1 MAALSRDLIF
11 PDGPPPPGAE
21 AVEEGR
27 AAAGSVRVGDSAF
40 LKAVDAPSEA
50 AFKQREAAAG
60 RVMQHAQIGYRSLAR
75 SVEAARAI
83 HGRTVE
89 AGGRVDRYGICLD
102 WSMGYPRAQRQGRP
116 RGTGLIL
123 EAADQFAEIANA
135 APVAAHFGDFVIGTP
150 AAFENTAA
158 ALQAG
163 STAIGNLGQYFTFE
177 LPGWRDD
184 LATTRATV
192 AAIALA
198 AAQPVPVLI
207 HSNLDDGFAA
217 RFTDLASAFGAV
229 LLERYVVEELLGGR
243 VSHCYGHTFSEPV
256 GRFAFQRALAQS
268 ASATGGGA
276 PGTMVYG
283 NTTGFGA
290 DAAENYAALA
300 AYLAIDI
307 QAQRLAATGHAVHP
321 VPLTEAERIPDIDEV
336 VAVQIFCAKL
346 AARLDGAEGL
356 VDPAPADALADRL
369 IEGGTRF
376 KQAVLQGMEQAGVD
390 IRDPLHLL
398 LAIRRV
404 GAKRLEALF
413 GPGAAEPGGPN
424 GRRPIAPSPVLAEI
438 SDRAAAA
445 LAALDD
451 EARDAVRAARLRLVT
466 ATTDVHEYG
475 KRLLDETLTALDAEL
490 IDGGVST
497 DPDALAEAARGAD
510 AVLLS
515 TYNGVAL
522 DYLQRLKAELG
533 ARGIT
538 APVFVGGKLNQI
550 PTDSNSGLPVD
561 VSGELTQEGAVVC
574 RTIEELYGP
583 LTAIATAK
591 RKKEGAP

>member
-1 MAALSRDLIF
+1 MSARVAALTIDAIF
-11 PDGPPPPGAE
+11 PDGAPPPGRE

-27 AAAGSVRVGDSAF
+27 AAARAVRVGESAF
-40 LKAVDAPSEA
+40 LSAVGAPSEA
-50 AFKQREAAAG
+50 AFKEREAAAD
-60 RVMQHAQIGYRSLAR
+60 RIMQHAQIGYRSLAR
-75 SVEAARAI
+75 SVEAARTI
-83 HGRTVE
+83 HARTAE

-102 WSMGYPRAQRQGRP
+102 WSMGYPRAERKGRP

-123 EAADQFAEIANA
+123 EDPEQFAEIANA

-150 AAFENTAA
+150 AALENTAA

-177 LPGWRDD
+177 MPGWRDD
-184 LATTRATV
+184 VATTRATV

-217 RFTDLASAFGAV
+217 RFSDLACASGAV
-229 LLERYVVEELLGGR
+229 LLERYIVEGLLGGR
-243 VSHCYGHTFSEPV
+243 ISHCYGHTFSEPV
-256 GRFAFQRALAQS
+256 GRFAFQRALAK
-268 ASATGGGA
+268 TGGA

-290 DAAENYAALA
+290 DAAGNYAALA
-300 AYLAIDI
+300 AYLSVDI
-307 QAQRLAATGHAVHP
+307 QAQRLAPTGHAVHP
-321 VPLTEAERIPDIDEV
+321 VPLTEAERIPDVDEV
-336 VAVQIFCAKL
+336 VAVQVFCAKL
-346 AARLDGAEGL
+346 AARLAGAEAL
-356 VDPAPADALADRL
+356 VDPGPADALADRL

-376 KQAVLQGMEQAGVD
+376 KRAALAGLEEAGVD
-390 IRDPLHLL
+390 IADPLHLL
-398 LAIRRV
+398 LALRRV
-404 GAKRLEALF
+404 GAKRLEALY
-413 GPGAAEPGGPN
+413 GPGAADPAGPN

-445 LAALDD
+445 LCALDP
-451 EARDAVRAARLRLVT
+451 EAQATIRAAGLRLVT

-475 KRLLDETLTALDAEL
+475 KRLLDETLGALDATL
-490 IDGGVST
+490 VDGGVSA
-497 DPDALAEAARGAD
+497 DPDALADAARGAD

-522 DYLQRLKAELG
+522 DYLQRLKAELA
-533 ARGIT
+533 ARGID

-550 PTDSNSGLPVD
+550 PLDSNSGLPVD
-561 VSGELTQEGAVVC
+561 VSDELTGEGAVVC
-574 RTIEELYGP
+574 RSIEDLYRP
-583 LTAIATAK
+583 LAAIAAAK
-591 RKKEGAP
+591 RQREDAS

>member
-1 MAALSRDLIF
+1 MAALSRDQIF

-27 AAAGSVRVGDSAF
+27 AAARSVRVGDSAF
-40 LKAVDAPSEA
+40 LTAVAAPSET

-89 AGGRVDRYGICLD
+89 ARGRVDRYGICLD

-123 EAADQFAEIANA
+123 EAAEQFAEIANA

-158 ALQAG
+158 ALAAG

-184 LATTRATV
+184 VATSRATV

-229 LLERYVVEELLGGR
+229 LLERYIVEELLGGR

-256 GRFAFQRALAQS
+256 GRFAFQRALS
-268 ASATGGGA
+268 KTNGA
-276 PGTMVYG
+276 VGTMVYG

-290 DAAENYAALA
+290 DAAANYAALA
-300 AYLAIDI
+300 AYLSVDV

-346 AARLDGAEGL
+346 AARLEGAESL

-376 KQAVLQGMEQAGVD
+376 KQAVLHGLQEAGVD
-390 IRDPLHLL
+390 IRDPLQLL

-413 GPGAAEPGGPN
+413 GPGAADPAGPN

-438 SDRAAAA
+438 SGRAADA
-445 LAALDD
+445 LAALDG
-451 EARDAVRAARLRLVT
+451 EAREVIRSARLRLVT

-475 KRLLDETLTALDAEL
+475 KRLLDETLAALDAEL

-533 ARGIT
+533 ARGID

-574 RTIEELYGP
+574 RSIEDLYAP
-583 LTAIATAK
+583 LTAIAAAK
-591 RKKEGAP
+591 RKAEEAS